1 MTVHREGLDKSVL
14 RLWSTDDGRCIMT
27 SPAALFHEKRPKALY
42 KLGEDMFPGI
52 VLCFCEQ
59 KEILVVNV
67 HTMTVVHVIQGD
79 FEGLELH
86 RVT

>member
-1 MTVHREGLDKSVL
+1 
-14 RLWSTDDGRCIMT
+14 
-27 SPAALFHEKRPKALY
+27 
-42 KLGEDMFPGI
+42 MFPGI

-79 FEGLELH
+79 FEGLELY